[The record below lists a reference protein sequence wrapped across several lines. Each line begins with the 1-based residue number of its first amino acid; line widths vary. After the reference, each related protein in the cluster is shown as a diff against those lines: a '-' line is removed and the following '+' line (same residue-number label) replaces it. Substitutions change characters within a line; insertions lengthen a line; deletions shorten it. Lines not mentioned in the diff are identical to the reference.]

1 MSIDRKW
8 TSKKKR
14 ALEVLLRLKRLYP
27 DATCSLDYTTPV
39 QLLVA
44 TILSAQCTDER
55 VNKVTPALFAKFPD
69 ARSMAYADIL
79 DIEELVRS
87 TGFYHNKAKNI
98 QGACRKIVEEFDG
111 EVPQLMEQ
119 LLTLPGVARKT
130 ANVVSAHAFGNIQG
144 VTVDTHVMDLSMP
157 GQSGIDAL
165 AMIRAKAPDVG
176 ILILSGY
183 PEEHYAVNLI
193 RQGASGYLN
202 KECDPSEIVD
212 AIRVIS
218 LGKRYITPT
227 VAELLAQQLNRPND
241 MASHEQLSE
250 REFQVFLKLA
260 KGETAGDIA
269 KALSLSVK
277 TVSTYRTRVMEKM
290 SLASN
295 SDLTYY
301 ALKNK
306 LID

>member
-1 MSIDRKW
+1 MIRIGIVDDHAIVRSGLKQFFADQVDLRVVGEAASGREAIDLVRKV
-8 TSKKKR
+8 
-14 ALEVLLRLKRLYP
+14 EMDVLL
-27 DATCSLDYTTPV
+27 
-39 QLLVA
+39 
-44 TILSAQCTDER
+44 
-55 VNKVTPALFAKFPD
+55 
-69 ARSMAYADIL
+69 
-79 DIEELVRS
+79 
-87 TGFYHNKAKNI
+87 
-98 QGACRKIVEEFDG
+98 
-111 EVPQLMEQ
+111 
-119 LLTLPGVARKT
+119 
-130 ANVVSAHAFGNIQG
+130 
-144 VTVDTHVMDLSMP
+144 MDLSMP
-157 GQSGIDAL
+157 GQTGIDAL

-202 KECDPSEIVD
+202 KECDPAEIVK
-212 AIRVIS
+212 AIRIVA
-218 LGKRYITPT
+218 LGKRFITPG
-227 VAELLAQQLNRPND
+227 VADLLAQQLNRPAD

-269 KALSLSVK
+269 RSLSLSVK

-290 SLASN
+290 SLHSN

-301 ALKNK
+301 ALKNR